1 MSNRPPSGY
10 GIESVEEGHSLRLV
24 RDYLTLAAIS
34 GLVVA
39 LDQWSKYFVRLRL
52 AERGQW
58 VPWDW
63 LAPYARIVNS
73 NNTGAAFGIFKDGA
87 LFFTIVAILV
97 SIAIIYYWPKVSR
110 NQIALRVAL
119 ALQLGGALGNL
130 IDRLLQSGRVTD
142 FISVGKFPVFNV
154 ADAAIFIG
162 VVILLASSLFEGRK
176 QRDSQDPEPESK
188 TGIERTAG

>member
-1 MSNRPPSGY
+1 M
-10 GIESVEEGHSLRLV
+10 
-24 RDYLTLAAIS
+24 
-34 GLVVA
+34 A

-52 AERGQW
+52 PEREQW
-58 VPWDW
+58 VPWEW

-87 LFFTIVAILV
+87 LFFTIVAVLV
-97 SIAIIYYWPKVSR
+97 SIAIVYYWHKVPSD
-110 NQIALRVAL
+110 QIALRIAL

-142 FISVGKFPVFNV
+142 FISVGRFPVFNI

-162 VVILLASSLFEGRK
+162 VVILLASSFLEGRGS
-176 QRDSQDPEPESK
+176 RDSQELEPEPQG
-188 TGIERTAG
+188 GIERTPG